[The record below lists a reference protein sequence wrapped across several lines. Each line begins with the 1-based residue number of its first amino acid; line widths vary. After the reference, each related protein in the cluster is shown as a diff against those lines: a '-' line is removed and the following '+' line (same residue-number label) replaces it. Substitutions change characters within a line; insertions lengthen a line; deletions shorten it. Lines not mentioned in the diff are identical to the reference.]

1 MRELLRAQ
9 AVGLNKD
16 GLVFL
21 VLFTGEVLVLDLDY
35 LNVIATI
42 FGKFVVLLILKL
54 VYGSR

>member
-1 MRELLRAQ
+1 MRQLLRAQ
-9 AVGLNKD
+9 AVGLDKD
-16 GLVFL
+16 GLVLF
-21 VLFTGEVLVLDLDY
+21 VLFTGEILVLNLDY